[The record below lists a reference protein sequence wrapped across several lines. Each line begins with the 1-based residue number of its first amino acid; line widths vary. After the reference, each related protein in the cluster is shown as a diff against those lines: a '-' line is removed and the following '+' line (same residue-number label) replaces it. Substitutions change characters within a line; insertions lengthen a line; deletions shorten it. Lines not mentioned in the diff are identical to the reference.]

1 MADSPV
7 SENRPRFAPR
17 VTQID
22 SSDAPRSRSVRAQRN
37 RLMLGA
43 SLVVIGIGALGWT
56 NFLSEEK
63 TIEISLQTVSK
74 TKSAAIEMTGA
85 RYAGTTQTGK
95 QYVITADRAVETV
108 AGSGEIALFV
118 ADGVVTDT
126 ANQQTRL
133 NAKQATYLS
142 NTSMLSLSGDVVI
155 YQTAH
160 DMTLKTQYAEAD
172 IENGLFESPRQV
184 TIQSPRMELVAD
196 SMTSRDQGLYYLF
209 GGQSKLTLKPRQA
222 DSKTPII
229 R

>member
-1 MADSPV
+1 MSDSQH
-7 SENRPRFAPR
+7 SDKRPRFAPR

-22 SSDAPRSRSVRAQRN
+22 SSASTRPRSVRAQRN
-37 RLMLGA
+37 RLILGA
-43 SLVVIGIGALGWT
+43 SLVIIGIAALGW
-56 NFLSEEK
+56 NSFLSEDK

-95 QYVITADRAVETV
+95 QYVITADRAVEKE
-108 AGSGEIALFV
+108 AGSGEISLFD
-118 ADGVVTDT
+118 ANGVVTDT
-126 ANQQTRL
+126 RNQQTRL

-142 NTSMLSLSGDVVI
+142 STSIMSLSGDVVI

-172 IENGLFESPRQV
+172 IENGKFDVPAEV
-184 TIQSPRMELVAD
+184 TIQSPRMNLIAD
-196 SMTSRDQGLYYLF
+196 SMTSKDQGLYYLF
-209 GGQSKLTLKPRQA
+209 GGRSKLTLKPKQA
-222 DSKTPII
+222 GTTSPAN